1 MAIVALL
8 CSRANQSIVFVAAV
22 SYLYSMCHP
31 SIEKCIAHS
40 KAIVWVSLRDAAGY
54 NDKKDFTVFK

>member
-22 SYLYSMCHP
+22 SYLYSMVNH
-31 SIEKCIAHS
+31 SIEKRIAHS
-40 KAIVWVSLRDAAGY
+40 KAFVWVSPKDAASY
-54 NDKKDFTVFK
+54 ND